1 MIEAP
6 LAVQAQLSPSSSNA
20 NAIPQSHWDVCETG
34 HVPTQGNA
42 AGNTVDYEDLSGENR
57 SPGRLPEGFTARGI
71 VALVF
76 SCLSAFGGMGVIG
89 WYGLKPIQG

>member
-6 LAVQAQLSPSSSNA
+6 LAIQDQLSPDSSS
-20 NAIPQSHWDVCETG
+20 AIPESHWDACETG
-34 HVPTQGNA
+34 RVPTRGNA
-42 AGNTVDYEDLSGENR
+42 AGNTVDYSDLTGENK
-57 SPGRLPEGFTARGI
+57 SPGRLPEGFTAKGI

-89 WYGLKPIQG
+89 WYGMRPING

>member
-6 LAVQAQLSPSSSNA
+6 LAIQDQLSSSSSNP
-20 NAIPQSHWDVCETG
+20 IPQSHWDVCEAG
-34 HVPTQGNA
+34 HVPTRGNA
-42 AGNTVDYEDLSGENR
+42 AGNTVDYSNLRGENK
-57 SPGRLPEGFTARGI
+57 SPRRLPEGFTAKGI

-89 WYGLKPIQG
+89 WYGLRPISSG